1 MTEVSPLA
9 GANVRTLTQRLCEVE
24 AVMAVVGQLSATLRA
39 EVLERAVARWA
50 EDGAAPTYRVPGFG
64 SISLSVPQ
72 QKVVVAD
79 QGEFASWVAQRYPT
93 EVAAGVRISCPADS
107 LEMLL
112 EGLEALRAMP
122 GVSIAADVAVAPA
135 FTKRLL
141 DSQVAVAD
149 SGGERAAIDTTTG
162 EVVAGVKVIPGA
174 DPDNAAAPRPR
185 SISVRLD
192 PQAKADAEAQATAR
206 LVTVLE
212 AGLAPAL
219 AGEVRELVADDDP
232 PMPDMPAN
240 ADEHLEADGEPDE
253 PEICACG
260 HSRRPQRDPVD
271 STVDADEGYGH
282 RGKTASGGCTA
293 PGCDC
298 KRFRVPAV
306 AW

>member
-1 MTEVSPLA
+1 MTESPSPLA

-72 QKVVVAD
+72 QKVVVDD

-122 GVSIAADVAVAPA
+122 GVSI
-135 FTKRLL
+135 

-149 SGGERAAIDTTTG
+149 SGDTRAAIDTTTG

-174 DPDNAAAPRPR
+174 DPDNADAPRPR

-219 AGEVRELVADDDP
+219 AGEVRELVADVDP
-232 PMPDMPAN
+232 PMPDMPAV

-253 PEICACG
+253 PEICVCG
-260 HSRRPQRDPVD
+260 HPRRPQRDPAD
-271 STVDADEGYGH
+271 NTVDADEGYGH

-293 PGCDC
+293 AGCDC